1 MEAELRAAAAA
12 AFGNA
17 ESIREDVDLLYEAGR
32 WPRTVSL
39 SIIGQEELGKAI
51 IYAVAALDRLPGLRE
66 ILLRSGREDP
76 VRDHQFKQVVTEVA
90 IISHF
95 MAEDLIYESDGM
107 AGPSTSTDWV
117 DTVLQ
122 DCAHGLHESGV
133 IKGVKARREYIEKHR
148 GRSDDLEKTKWRGLY
163 VDMSED
169 ALHEPRTVDEFE
181 ARMARVDL
189 GISLDALFRLGACS
203 EDDEMW
209 SELDRTPV
217 EDIDESAG
225 PDAGGEST

>member
-1 MEAELRAAAAA
+1 
-12 AFGNA
+12 
-17 ESIREDVDLLYEAGR
+17 
-32 WPRTVSL
+32 
-39 SIIGQEELGKAI
+39 
-51 IYAVAALDRLPGLRE
+51 
-66 ILLRSGREDP
+66 
-76 VRDHQFKQVVTEVA
+76 
-90 IISHF
+90 
-95 MAEDLIYESDGM
+95 
-107 AGPSTSTDWV
+107 
-117 DTVLQ
+117 
-122 DCAHGLHESGV
+122 
-133 IKGVKARREYIEKHR
+133 
-148 GRSDDLEKTKWRGLY
+148 
-163 VDMSED
+163 MSED